1 MTLPEP
7 IQPMMSYMQPNMQQ
21 GMNPMMMSFNGG
33 RPPMGQP
40 PVNRAM
46 PPMNPAYLQGVLGN
60 ALKQKADPNQL
71 QDIQD
76 QLNQQDQA
84 EEDAHEAWARWNKWY
99 NWDTWQGRRPI
110 DDLLGK
116 PTLPP
121 VDPGGFHLP
130 WLVPGSTSKRVKPS
144 ASRKKK

>member
-1 MTLPEP
+1 
-7 IQPMMSYMQPNMQQ
+7 MMSYMQPNMQQ
-21 GMNPMMMSFNGG
+21 GMNPMMMNFNGG

-46 PPMNPAYLQGVLGN
+46 PPMNPAFLQGVLGN

-84 EEDAHEAWARWNKWY
+84 EQDAAALDRKTERWARLWTYGEEDGTWY
-99 NWDTWQGRRPI
+99 DG
-110 DDLLGK
+110 LG
-116 PTLPP
+116 PTMPP
-121 VDPGGFHLP
+121 WGPMYLP
-130 WLVPGSTSKRVKPS
+130 WFAPGSTSKRVKPS
-144 ASRKKK
+144 ASKKKK